1 MLKRRRK
8 PPVGPQQP
16 GGDSLAA
23 IGAELRAAR
32 TARGEDLNDI
42 AAYLRIRPSYLEA
55 LEAGE
60 AARLPGRA
68 YAIGFLRAYAQG
80 LELDGS
86 ALAARL
92 KAVME
97 PAPAPELAPR
107 EPIVEHRRPTAALLA
122 ASLLLVVGIYG
133 GYQLLS
139 GGRSPHELPEEV
151 AEVPAPPS
159 APPASLPAEVRPRP
173 AAAEPAP
180 AEPAPIA
187 VAAEPAVSVDP
198 PVAAVSA
205 PAADVTSAV
214 AAETPE
220 GEAAIAASRPI
231 AVLDVDAA
239 PPPDSSEGAADGRV
253 VILARES
260 SWVQVRSAGRDWVR
274 TRTLAPGERFVLPDR
289 ADLALWTGN
298 AGGVE
303 LLVDGQ
309 SVGVVG
315 APGAVV
321 KDLALAP
328 DSLKLRTAASAAT
341 PATAP
346 PSAR

>member
-8 PPVGPQQP
+8 PPVVPQQS

-32 TARGEDLNDI
+32 TARGEELSDI
-42 AAYLRIRPSYLEA
+42 AAYLRIRPGYLEA

-60 AARLPGRA
+60 AARLPARA
-68 YAIGFLRAYAQG
+68 YAIGFLRAYADG

-97 PAPAPELAPR
+97 PAPALELAPR
-107 EPIVEHRRPTAALLA
+107 ETIVEHRRPTAALLA
-122 ASLLLVVGIYG
+122 ASLLLVAGIYG

-139 GGRSPHELPEEV
+139 GGPHELPERV

-173 AAAEPAP
+173 AP
-180 AEPAPIA
+180 AEPAPMI
-187 VAAEPAVSVDP
+187 VATE
-198 PVAAVSA
+198 PVAVEPQAPVIP

-239 PPPDSSEGAADGRV
+239 PPLDPDEIVVDGRV

-260 SWVQVRSAGRDWVR
+260 SWVQVRSAARDWVR
-274 TRTLAPGERFVLPDR
+274 TRTLQPGERFALPDR

-298 AGGVE
+298 AGGIE

-321 KDLALAP
+321 KDLALTP
-328 DSLKLRTAASAAT
+328 DSLKLRTAASAA
-341 PATAP
+341 AAAA
-346 PSAR
+346 AR